1 MQFPD
6 RVYVYMCERC
16 GESRNRSFVNHVGRP
31 LSETSPCVGNVYRQ
45 AYQVMNADPVKL

>member
-16 GESRNRSFVNHVGRP
+16 KKSSHRSFINHVDIYAPGEN
-31 LSETSPCVGNVYRQ
+31 LCGGDVYRQ